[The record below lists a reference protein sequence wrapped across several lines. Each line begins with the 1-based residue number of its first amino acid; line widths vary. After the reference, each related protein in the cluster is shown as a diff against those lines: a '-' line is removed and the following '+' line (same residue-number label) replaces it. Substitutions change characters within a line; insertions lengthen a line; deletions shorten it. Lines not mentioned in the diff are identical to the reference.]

1 MTMPPILGAIET
13 LHLNLTTEA
22 VAAGLA
28 GGLAGVVMTKMPM
41 WTSAAIGAVLGLA
54 LYILGCRI

>member
-1 MTMPPILGAIET
+1 MLTLAAIET
-13 LHLNLTTEA
+13 AHINLTTET

-41 WTSAAIGAVLGLA
+41 WTSAAIGAGIGLA
-54 LYILGCRI
+54 LYILGCRV

>member
-1 MTMPPILGAIET
+1 MSLTIAVVET
-13 LHLNLTTEA
+13 AHLNLTTET

-41 WTSAAIGAVLGLA
+41 WTSAGIGAALGLA
-54 LYILGCRI
+54 LYVLGCRV

>member
-1 MTMPPILGAIET
+1 MSLTVAALQTAQI
-13 LHLNLTTEA
+13 NLTTET

-41 WTSAAIGAVLGLA
+41 WTSAGIGAALGLG
-54 LYILGCRI
+54 LYILGCRL

>member
-1 MTMPPILGAIET
+1 MSLTLAAIQT
-13 LHLNLTTEA
+13 AQINLTTET

-41 WTSAAIGAVLGLA
+41 WTSAGIGAALGLV
-54 LYILGCRI
+54 LYILGCRV

>member
-1 MTMPPILGAIET
+1 MSMTLAAVES
-13 LHLNLTTEA
+13 LHLNVTTET

-41 WTSAAIGAVLGLA
+41 WTASAIGAVLGLL
-54 LYILGCRI
+54 LYLLGCRV

>member
-1 MTMPPILGAIET
+1 MLILAAFQTAQI
-13 LHLNLTTEA
+13 NLTTET

-41 WTSAAIGAVLGLA
+41 WTSAAIGAGLGLV
-54 LYILGCRI
+54 LYILGCRV

>member
-1 MTMPPILGAIET
+1 MSLPLAAIQT
-13 LHLNLTTEA
+13 AQINLTTET

-41 WTSAAIGAVLGLA
+41 WTSAGIGAALGLV
-54 LYILGCRI
+54 LYILGCRV

>member
-1 MTMPPILGAIET
+1 MLLMLGA
-13 LHLNLTTEA
+13 LQSLNLNVTTET

>member
-1 MTMPPILGAIET
+1 MLFLAALET
-13 LHLNLTTEA
+13 AHINLTTET

-41 WTSAAIGAVLGLA
+41 WTASGIGAGIGLA
-54 LYILGCRI
+54 LYILGCRV

>member
-1 MTMPPILGAIET
+1 MLTLAAIET
-13 LHLNLTTEA
+13 AHINLTTET

-41 WTSAAIGAVLGLA
+41 WTSAAIGAGLGLV
-54 LYILGCRI
+54 LYILGCRV